1 MINHARKKYIQATIS
16 FLDLQNAFGEV
27 HHHLLLK
34 VLDYYHVPVEL
45 KSLIKDYYYDHA
57 IFIGKDNYSTK
68 LILARKVVYEVI
80 V

>member
-1 MINHARKKYIQATIS
+1 MQRKNIQATIT
-16 FLDLQNAFGEV
+16 FLDLQNAFSEF

-68 LILARKVVYEVI
+68 LIFARKVVYEVT